1 MFDYT
6 SRYAN
11 LETATLTT
19 SDGHTVTYVRRRFL
33 PPLDTL
39 QVVAEHLVTEGDRLD
54 NVTARSLGDAEQFW
68 RLCDANPILRPEE
81 LEEIGRRIRI
91 TLPEGIPGTPNA

>member
-19 SDGHTVTYVRRRFL
+19 GDGRAVTYVRRRLL

-39 QVVAEHLVTEGDRLD
+39 QIVAEVTVNDLDRLD
-54 NVTARSLGDAEQFW
+54 LITARTVGAPEQFW
-68 RLCDANPILRPEE
+68 RIGDANGALNPFE
-81 LEEIGRRIRI
+81 L
-91 TLPEGIPGTPNA
+91 TAVPGARVRVPAPSV

>member
-19 SDGHTVTYVRRRFL
+19 SDGRTVTYVRRRFL
-33 PPLDTL
+33 PPLDTV
-39 QVVAEHLVTEGDRLD
+39 QIIAEVTVSDPDRLD
-54 NVTARSLGDAEQFW
+54 LIAVRTVGAPEHFWRIGDANVA
-68 RLCDANPILRPEE
+68 LNPFE
-81 LEEIGRRIRI
+81 LTATPGEKIK
-91 TLPEGIPGTPNA
+91 IPAPSI

>member
-19 SDGHTVTYVRRRFL
+19 SDGRTVTYVRRRFL
-33 PPLDTL
+33 PPLDTV
-39 QVVAEHLVTEGDRLD
+39 QIIAEVTVSDPDRLD
-54 NVTARSLGDAEQFW
+54 LIAVRTVGAPEQFW
-68 RLCDANPILRPEE
+68 RIGDANVALNPFE
-81 LEEIGRRIRI
+81 LTATPGDRIRI
-91 TLPEGIPGTPNA
+91 PAPSI

>member
-39 QVVAEHLVTEGDRLD
+39 QVVAEVT
-54 NVTARSLGDAEQFW
+54 VSAVA
-68 RLCDANPILRPEE
+68 AAPRPAAGPRPPWCA
-81 LEEIGRRIRI
+81 IAAGGNR
-91 TLPEGIPGTPNA
+91 TPAQA